1 MDRRRFLAGVSVAGV
16 STAIG
21 LAGWQQLSGRDG
33 STGTLG
39 SGTTPTTGAPTTTTP
54 ASPVPE
60 SGGPESPS
68 GDRILVVVQM
78 NGGNDALNTLVPSDG
93 RYRDFRSTIAIP
105 EDELLVLGG
114 VSDHF
119 LHPALEPLLPYWDD
133 GTMAAVAG
141 VGFEGAGRSHFEAMD
156 WWFRGSPDPSVT
168 TGWLGRWLDLT
179 DDGTDSPFRSVAL
192 GGGAPAL
199 KGEISV
205 PTVVTSPAAFSFRA
219 PRGSDPDALEAAR
232 AALVDPISADPWIA
246 TAQLAQQRT
255 AEAVE
260 LFASLASGET
270 DRETDRVRRGSSVAD
285 SLATAAALIREDL
298 GTRVILVS
306 TSGFDTHSN
315 QPDTQASLLGDVA
328 TGVAGFL
335 ESLRST
341 EWADRVMV
349 MTTSEFGRR
358 VQENGSG
365 GTDHGR
371 AGVHFLAGSGI
382 EGGLV
387 GGWDLGSLTD
397 GDLTPVIDVRAMYR
411 SALTWLGGPV
421 EEVLGGT
428 FEDLGVLSPSLV

>member
-21 LAGWQQLSGRDG
+21 LAGWQQLAGQDG
-33 STGTLG
+33 STGTAG
-39 SGTTPTTGAPTTTTP
+39 PGTTPTTGAPTTTTP
-54 ASPVPE
+54 ALPVPE
-60 SGGPESPS
+60 SGGSESSS

-78 NGGNDALNTLVPSDG
+78 NGGNDALNTLIPVDG
-93 RYRDFRSTIAIP
+93 RYRDSRPTIAIP
-105 EDELLVLGG
+105 EDEQLVLGG
-114 VSDHF
+114 VPDHT
-119 LHPALEPLLPYWDD
+119 LHPALEALLPYWDD
-133 GTMAAVAG
+133 GTLAAVAG

-179 DDGTDSPFRSVAL
+179 DEGDDSPFRSVAL

-199 KGEISV
+199 RGSVSV
-205 PTVVTSPAAFSFRA
+205 PTVVTSPTAFSFRA
-219 PRGSDPDALEAAR
+219 PRGSDRRVLEVAR
-232 AALVDPISADPWIA
+232 AALVDPISTDPWIA

-255 AEAVE
+255 ADAVE
-260 LFASLASGET
+260 LFASLGSGDGAPVT
-270 DRETDRVRRGSSVAD
+270 DRGRRGSSVAD
-285 SLATAAALIREDL
+285 SLATAAALIEEDL
-298 GTRVILVS
+298 GTRVIIVS

-315 QPDTQASLLGDVA
+315 QPDTQAALLGDVA

-335 ESLRST
+335 DSLATT

-358 VQENGSG
+358 VRENGSG

-371 AGVHFLAGSGI
+371 AGVHFLAGAGV

-397 GDLTPVIDVRAMYR
+397 GDLTPNTDVRAMY
-411 SALTWLGGPV
+411 SAALTWLGGPV
-421 EEVLGGT
+421 EEVLGGSY
-428 FEDLGVLSPSLV
+428 EDLGVLRRTLV

>member
-21 LAGWQQLSGRDG
+21 LAGWQQLGGRDG
-33 STGTLG
+33 GTGTTG
-39 SGTTPTTGAPTTTTP
+39 PGTTPTTGAPTTTTP

-60 SGGPESPS
+60 PGGSESS
-68 GDRILVVVQM
+68 SDDRILVVVQM

-105 EDELLVLGG
+105 EDELLVMGG
-114 VSDHF
+114 VSDHA

-133 GTMAAVAG
+133 GAMAAIAG
-141 VGFEGAGRSHFEAMD
+141 IGFEGAGRSHFEAMD
-156 WWFRGSPDPSVT
+156 WWFRGSPDPTVT

-179 DDGTDSPFRSVAL
+179 AEGDDSPFRSVAL

-199 KGEISV
+199 KGQTSV
-205 PTVVTSPAAFSFRA
+205 PTVVTSPGAFSFHA
-219 PRGSDPDALEAAR
+219 PRNADRAALEAAR
-232 AALVDPISADPWIA
+232 AALVDPLSDDPWIA
-246 TAQLAQQRT
+246 TVQLAQQRT
-255 AEAVE
+255 SEAVE
-260 LFASLASGET
+260 LFADLASGDTDQAT
-270 DRETDRVRRGSSVAD
+270 DRPRRGSSAAD
-285 SLATAAALIREDL
+285 SLSTAAALIRQDL
-298 GTRVILVS
+298 GTRVIIVS

-328 TGVAGFL
+328 SGVAGFL
-335 ESLRST
+335 DTLSGT
-341 EWADRVMV
+341 PWADRVMV

-371 AGVHFLAGSGI
+371 AGVHFLAGNGVD
-382 EGGLV
+382 GGLV

-397 GDLTPVIDVRAMYR
+397 GDLTPVVDVRALYR
-411 SALTWLGGPV
+411 TALTWLGGPV
-421 EEVLGGT
+421 DEVLGGS
-428 FEDLGVLSPSLV
+428 FEDLGLLRASIV